1 MGLLDDV
8 LGSAVPGGGLA
19 KPLMIA
25 ATALLA
31 ARATGG
37 LSGLLGGSGATPP
50 NQPPGMPNQ
59 PQIPQPRTGQPQ
71 GGFLGGL
78 GSLVER
84 FQQNG
89 HGDVNQLVGRVRAEP
104 ADHAGSAASG
114 ARTGCSQQPVSHDR
128 GISARSRLGVVA
140 RPPRNSRQA
149 DAARPHA
156 RSCRDVALVVSPRP
170 APRPSGR

>member
-89 HGDVNQLVGRVRAEP
+89 HGDVINSWVGSGQNQPITPDQLHQALGPDAVNNLSRMTGVSPQDLVSELSRVLPGIVDKLTPQGRMP
-104 ADHAGSAASG
+104 DHAEM
-114 ARTGCSQQPVSHDR
+114 
-128 GISARSRLGVVA
+128 SRW
-140 RPPRNSRQA
+140 
-149 DAARPHA
+149 
-156 RSCRDVALVVSPRP
+156 
-170 APRPSGR
+170 

>member
-37 LSGLLGGSGATPP
+37 LGGFLGGSGATPP
-50 NQPPGMPNQ
+50 NQPPGTPNQ
-59 PQIPQPRTGQPQ
+59 PQIPQPATGQPQ

-89 HGDVNQLVGRVRAEP
+89 HGDVINSWIGSGQNQPITPDQLHQALGPDAVNNLSRMTGVSSQDLVSELSRVLPGIVDKLTPQGRMP
-104 ADHAGSAASG
+104 DHAEIT
-114 ARTGCSQQPVSHDR
+114 RW
-128 GISARSRLGVVA
+128 
-140 RPPRNSRQA
+140 
-149 DAARPHA
+149 
-156 RSCRDVALVVSPRP
+156 
-170 APRPSGR
+170 

>member
-37 LSGLLGGSGATPP
+37 LGGLLGGSGATPP
-50 NQPPGMPNQ
+50 NQSPGMPNQ
-59 PQIPQPRTGQPQ
+59 PQMPQPPTGQPQ

-78 GSLVER
+78 AGLVQQ

-89 HGDVNQLVGRVRAEP
+89 HGDVINSWVGSGQNQPINPEQLHQALGPDAVNNLSRMTGVSSQDLVSELSRVLPGIVDKLTPQGRIP
-104 ADHAGSAASG
+104 DHAEM
-114 ARTGCSQQPVSHDR
+114 
-128 GISARSRLGVVA
+128 SRW
-140 RPPRNSRQA
+140 
-149 DAARPHA
+149 
-156 RSCRDVALVVSPRP
+156 
-170 APRPSGR
+170 

>member
-37 LSGLLGGSGATPP
+37 LGGLLGGSGATPP

-59 PQIPQPRTGQPQ
+59 PQMPQPPTGQPQ

-89 HGDVNQLVGRVRAEP
+89 HGDVINSWIGSGQNQPITPDQLHQALGPDAVNNLSRMTGISSQDLVSELSRVLPGIVDKLTPQGRMP
-104 ADHAGSAASG
+104 DHAEM
-114 ARTGCSQQPVSHDR
+114 
-128 GISARSRLGVVA
+128 SRW
-140 RPPRNSRQA
+140 
-149 DAARPHA
+149 
-156 RSCRDVALVVSPRP
+156 
-170 APRPSGR
+170 